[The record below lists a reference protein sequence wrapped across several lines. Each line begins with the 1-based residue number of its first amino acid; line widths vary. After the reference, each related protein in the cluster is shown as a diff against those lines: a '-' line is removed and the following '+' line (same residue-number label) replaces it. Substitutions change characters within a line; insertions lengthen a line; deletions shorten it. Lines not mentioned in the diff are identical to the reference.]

1 MRRSMTDHN
10 AAFDNEL
17 RSSNPV
23 AFFCDSRIDA
33 APADARPRDYQREP
47 NGSKRCRHTYST
59 VSDTSVPRFH
69 RDPRSAAVVIWLEL
83 LMRLPP
89 FQLVDWFS
97 AAEGRFDISLSHS
110 DCEPLS
116 VFDLLG
122 RNELAEFADFP
133 LGYGTF
139 ACLTE
144 LRRVVA
150 RQYETIQPDDVLVFS
165 GASEAIYT
173 FMRTTLNP
181 GDQVVVQAPL
191 FNTLHA
197 IARSIGC
204 EFTEWHA
211 ANETTCEY
219 DVLALADLCGERMK
233 LIVFNFPHNPTG
245 QTISEEDLRVIVETA
260 RRSDAFVFSD
270 EQFRLLEIPGSSPL
284 PAACDLY
291 EKAVSVAGV
300 SKTHG
305 LGGLRIGWLATRCRR
320 IIEAAREYRFY
331 TTEMTNTPCQYL
343 ASRALD
349 RGDEIL
355 HRNRSRIAANVERLC
370 LFAEQ
375 QHGKLVFHPPK
386 AGTMAVVEQRT
397 PLTSVELC
405 KRLLDAERVFL
416 VPGGV
421 IGMSDRL
428 LRLGLGRDDFAEGL
442 ARFGDFLRRE
452 SL

>member
-1 MRRSMTDHN
+1 MN
-10 AAFDNEL
+10 
-17 RSSNPV
+17 
-23 AFFCDSRIDA
+23 
-33 APADARPRDYQREP
+33 
-47 NGSKRCRHTYST
+47 
-59 VSDTSVPRFH
+59 
-69 RDPRSAAVVIWLEL
+69 
-83 LMRLPP
+83 LPP
-89 FQLVDWFS
+89 FPLVEWFS
-97 AAEGRFDISLSHS
+97 VAEGRFDISLSHS

-122 RNELAEFADFP
+122 ENELAEFADFC

-139 ACLTE
+139 SGLDE
-144 LRRVVA
+144 LRRGVA
-150 RQYETIQPDDVLVFS
+150 SQYETIEPDDVLVCG

-181 GDQVVVQAPL
+181 GDQVVVQTPL

-204 EFTEWHA
+204 EVTEWRPT
-211 ANETTCEY
+211 NETTCEY
-219 DVLALADLCGERMK
+219 DVSALAGLCGECTK
-233 LIVFNFPHNPTG
+233 LVVFNFPHNPTG
-245 QTISEEDLRVIVETA
+245 QTVSEEELRAIVETA

-270 EQFRLLEIPGSSPL
+270 EQFRLLEMPGISPL

-291 EKAVSVAGV
+291 EKAVSVASV

-320 IIEAAREYRFY
+320 IIEAARQYRFY
-331 TTEMTNTPCQYL
+331 TTEMTNTPCQHL
-343 ASRALD
+343 ASRALG
-349 RGDEIL
+349 RGDDIL
-355 HRNRSRIAANVERLC
+355 RRNRSRIAANVERLC

-375 QHGKLVFHPPK
+375 QHGKLVFHRPK

-397 PLTSVELC
+397 PLASTELC
-405 KRLLDAERVFL
+405 NRLLDAERVFL

-428 LRLGLGRDDFAEGL
+428 LRFGLGRDDFAEGL
-442 ARFGDFLRRE
+442 ARFEDFLRRE
-452 SL
+452 CL